1 MASRANHKIGG
12 RRQERAR
19 QGPGPSATAV
29 SPLGAGGQATA
40 TAQSRSSDQKRIS
53 TGQQEEQP
61 QQRKKRNRP
70 KKKRGKGGGGGGG
83 AAAAIVDGA
92 LAAPTESRVDTTKE
106 QIQRQQ
112 KTQPPKPQLHQQ
124 EGEQYQH
131 RNGEQQLPQHQGRL
145 PNDEQAQRQQ
155 RAIPP
160 VGRTVATVPATANC
174 CTHDSPS
181 RLEEKSIVARAEGV
195 TVETRNTA
203 AKKIPEEDVVAVD
216 RKDTAIDKDMKAKDS
231 TAGGIAPFESSWTT
245 APGRVDIPH
254 DPITPTL
261 SKGPGRS
268 TTDENSLAAAEECSG
283 SERSFQDFQDG
294 DHSEPNP
301 QPGEPHPVTCPSDI
315 RTESPTKF
323 SEHTQQ
329 IRATVAVHPPVV
341 NSEEGCQEG
350 ELQNSASAP
359 GGLLTRVGGSLGAAE
374 DSKGGLDGN
383 RTVVDDGTVMDPSL
397 EALSTEAPKVVK
409 GGAAEGRKPVTDAV
423 GEKQGDGGKSEEHG
437 DGRTMV
443 AEQEDDETLPNVM
456 PRQHVTGQ
464 GQRLSQGAGGK
475 GAGGH
480 GSTEDEEPGALKSNA
495 ALPVLPTEQ
504 RRVRF
509 AIEEP
514 NDALGIEE
522 RDPGS
527 VHSEEEE
534 EEEEEVED
542 EVGEDTLLLPE
553 VIPAADPTKDQTV
566 SQQNQRDTR
575 DDDQRTKTT
584 AAENEAT
591 ETQKQQQPIC
601 TLEKDLMVNK
611 SAADLGTDDV
621 DDEESALLDP
631 SPIAAIRTVPCASRS
646 KANVPANTNADRA
659 AEDECSPSASSRAGP
674 DAPGVGS
681 TSSDVAATPA
691 APLSKPALS
700 ALSGT
705 TPAAFNYY
713 ELPPI
718 PEETNER
725 GDRQQQQKQQKQQ
738 QQPATLGG
746 IWAAVR
752 RSDATG
758 VRAKLAAGATIDEAD
773 SEGRTPLMVA
783 CASGDTEMA
792 SLLVN
797 GVSPPSSVA
806 ARTIEG
812 WTPLMI
818 ASGGGRLG
826 VVKVLLQAGAA
837 LHDRDDEFGSNS
849 FMWAC
854 GGGHAEV
861 VRVML
866 ANGAKDLLDSTNSD
880 MWTPLMVACDAGSLA
895 TVQVLV
901 EAGADLASF
910 NNENLTALDIAA
922 DRNHLLVECYL
933 RTEGAVTSDQF
944 WSAGDS
950 GDAAT
955 ISKLLRGNGH
965 LVTSLDKDGRTALL
979 RSCIG
984 GHLEVARLLV
994 EAGADVDFQDSS
1006 GMSPLGVAAVLGN
1019 KELTRYLVQIG
1030 GARLTLKNKVG
1041 WTPLM
1046 QAVVK
1051 GDLVMTRYL
1060 VDRGAAV
1067 NDGSPAGESVLD
1079 MARRFSGPELQRYL
1093 AAKGGFSSLEVK
1105 RKIVQVNDGDR
1116 GLFRFW

>member
-1 MASRANHKIGG
+1 MF
-12 RRQERAR
+12 
-19 QGPGPSATAV
+19 
-29 SPLGAGGQATA
+29 
-40 TAQSRSSDQKRIS
+40 
-53 TGQQEEQP
+53 TG
-61 QQRKKRNRP
+61 
-70 KKKRGKGGGGGGG
+70 
-83 AAAAIVDGA
+83 
-92 LAAPTESRVDTTKE
+92 
-106 QIQRQQ
+106 
-112 KTQPPKPQLHQQ
+112 
-124 EGEQYQH
+124 
-131 RNGEQQLPQHQGRL
+131 
-145 PNDEQAQRQQ
+145 
-155 RAIPP
+155 
-160 VGRTVATVPATANC
+160 
-174 CTHDSPS
+174 
-181 RLEEKSIVARAEGV
+181 
-195 TVETRNTA
+195 
-203 AKKIPEEDVVAVD
+203 
-216 RKDTAIDKDMKAKDS
+216 
-231 TAGGIAPFESSWTT
+231 
-245 APGRVDIPH
+245 
-254 DPITPTL
+254 
-261 SKGPGRS
+261 
-268 TTDENSLAAAEECSG
+268 
-283 SERSFQDFQDG
+283 
-294 DHSEPNP
+294 
-301 QPGEPHPVTCPSDI
+301 
-315 RTESPTKF
+315 
-323 SEHTQQ
+323 
-329 IRATVAVHPPVV
+329 
-341 NSEEGCQEG
+341 
-350 ELQNSASAP
+350 
-359 GGLLTRVGGSLGAAE
+359 VGGSLGAAE
-374 DSKGGLDGN
+374 DSKGDLDGN
-383 RTVVDDGTVMDPSL
+383 RTVADGGTVMDPSL
-397 EALSTEAPKVVK
+397 EALSTKAPEVVK
-409 GGAAEGRKPVTDAV
+409 SGATEGRKPVSDV
-423 GEKQGDGGKSEEHG
+423 GGEKQGERDESEEHG

-443 AEQEDDETLPNVM
+443 AEQGDDETFSNVM
-456 PRQHVTGQ
+456 PRQHVTGR
-464 GQRLSQGAGGK
+464 GQRLGQGAGGK

-480 GSTEDEEPGALKSNA
+480 GSTEDEEPGALKSDA
-495 ALPVLPTEQ
+495 PLPILPTEQ

-514 NDALGIEE
+514 TDALGIGE

-527 VHSEEEE
+527 FHSEEEAEEEE
-534 EEEEEVED
+534 EEEEEEEAED
-542 EVGEDTLLLPE
+542 EIGEDTLLLPE
-553 VIPAADPTKDQTV
+553 VIPAADPTKDRTV
-566 SQQNQRDTR
+566 SQQNQRGTR
-575 DDDQRTKTT
+575 DDGQRRKTT

-591 ETQKQQQPIC
+591 KTQKQQQPEC
-601 TLEKDLMVNK
+601 TLEKDLMVNN

-621 DDEESALLDP
+621 DDESSALLEP
-631 SPIAAIRTVPCASRS
+631 SPIAVTRTVPCASRS
-646 KANVPANTNADRA
+646 KANVPANTSADRA
-659 AEDECSPSASSRAGP
+659 AEDVCSSSASSRAGP
-674 DAPGVGS
+674 AAAGVGS
-681 TSSDVAATPA
+681 TSSGVAATPA
-691 APLSKPALS
+691 TPPSKPAPS

-718 PEETNER
+718 PEEANER
-725 GDRQQQQKQQKQQ
+725 GDRQQQQKQQKQQQKQQKQQKQQ

-752 RSDATG
+752 RGDANG

-818 ASGGGRLG
+818 ASGGGRLE

-866 ANGAKDLLDSTNSD
+866 ASGAKDLLHSTNSD

-901 EAGADLASF
+901 ESGADLASF

-922 DRNHLLVECYL
+922 DRKHLLVECYL

-944 WSAGDS
+944 WSAADS

-955 ISKLLRGNGH
+955 ITKLLRGNGH
-965 LVTSLDKDGRTALL
+965 LVTSVDKDGRTALL

-1006 GMSPLGVAAVLGN
+1006 GTSPLGVAAVLGN

>member
-29 SPLGAGGQATA
+29 SPLGAGGQEATA
-40 TAQSRSSDQKRIS
+40 TAQSRRNDQPRIT

-61 QQRKKRNRP
+61 PQRKKRNRP

-83 AAAAIVDGA
+83 AAVIVEGA
-92 LAAPTESRVDTTKE
+92 LAAPTESRVDATKK

-112 KTQPPKPQLHQQ
+112 KTQPPKPQLQQQ

-131 RNGEQQLPQHQGRL
+131 RNGEQQLPQHQGCL
-145 PNDEQAQRQQ
+145 PNDEQAQLQQ
-155 RAIPP
+155 QAIPP
-160 VGRTVATVPATANC
+160 ADHGVGRTVATVPATANC
-174 CTHDSPS
+174 YTHDVPS
-181 RLEEKSIVARAEGV
+181 RLEEKSIVAHAGAV
-195 TVETRNTA
+195 TAETRNTA
-203 AKKIPEEDVVAVD
+203 AKKIPQEDVAAVD
-216 RKDTAIDKDMKAKDS
+216 RKDTAIDKDMKAKGS

-268 TTDENSLAAAEECSG
+268 NTDDISLAAAEECSG

-301 QPGEPHPVTCPSDI
+301 QPGEPDPVTGPSDI
-315 RTESPTKF
+315 RSESPTKL
-323 SEHTQQ
+323 SENTQQ
-329 IRATVAVHPPVV
+329 TIRATAAVQPPVV
-341 NSEEGCQEG
+341 NSGGGCQEG

-359 GGLLTRVGGSLGAAE
+359 GGLLTGVGGSLGAAE
-374 DSKGGLDGN
+374 DSKGDLDGH
-383 RTVVDDGTVMDPSL
+383 RTVADDGMVMDPSL
-397 EALSTEAPKVVK
+397 EALSTEAPEVAKR
-409 GGAAEGRKPVTDAV
+409 GAAEGRQPVTDVV
-423 GEKQGDGGKSEEHG
+423 GEKQGDEGNSVEHG
-437 DGRTMV
+437 DGSTMV
-443 AEQEDDETLPNVM
+443 AGQEDDETLPNVM

-464 GQRLSQGAGGK
+464 GQRLCQGAKGK
-475 GAGGH
+475 GPGGH

-514 NDALGIEE
+514 NDALRIGE

-534 EEEEEVED
+534 GEVVD

-553 VIPAADPTKDQTV
+553 GVPAADPTTDQTV

-575 DDDQRTKTT
+575 GDDQRKKTT
-584 AAENEAT
+584 EAENEVT
-591 ETQKQQQPIC
+591 KTQKQQQPQC

-621 DDEESALLDP
+621 DDESSALLDP
-631 SPIAAIRTVPCASRS
+631 SPIAATRTVPCASRS
-646 KANVPANTNADRA
+646 NANVPANTKADRA
-659 AEDECSPSASSRAGP
+659 AEDECLSSASSRAGP
-674 DAPGVGS
+674 AAAGVGS
-681 TSSDVAATPA
+681 TSSDVVATPA
-691 APLSKPALS
+691 APLSKPAPS
-700 ALSGT
+700 ALPGT

-718 PEETNER
+718 PEEANER
-725 GDRQQQQKQQKQQ
+725 VDRQQQKQQ
-738 QQPATLGG
+738 QQSATLGG

-752 RSDATG
+752 RGDATG

-866 ANGAKDLLDSTNSD
+866 ANGAKDLIHSTNSD

-944 WSAGDS
+944 WSAADS

-965 LVTSLDKDGRTALL
+965 LVMSLDKNGRTALL

-994 EAGADVDFQDSS
+994 EAGAD
-1006 GMSPLGVAAVLGN
+1006 GIAPLGDGGVPNFTTDKGDTSSVKPRNSHPLPDVLLAFVM
-1019 KELTRYLVQIG
+1019 ERRYLVQIG

-1051 GDLVMTRYL
+1051 GDLEITR
-1060 VDRGAAV
+1060 
-1067 NDGSPAGESVLD
+1067 
-1079 MARRFSGPELQRYL
+1079 
-1093 AAKGGFSSLEVK
+1093 
-1105 RKIVQVNDGDR
+1105 
-1116 GLFRFW
+1116 